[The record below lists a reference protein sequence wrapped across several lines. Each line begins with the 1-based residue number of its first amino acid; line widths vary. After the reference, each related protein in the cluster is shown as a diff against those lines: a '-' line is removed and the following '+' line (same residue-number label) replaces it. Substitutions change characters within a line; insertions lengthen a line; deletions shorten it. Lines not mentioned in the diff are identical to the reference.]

1 MCRECPDDT
10 LRAVSVVVSYAT
22 MHDALGSSLT
32 AAPAPLHSLAELDDF
47 LEQAEEVSRQ
57 VSGLKSGKL
66 APDFVQ
72 QRPKKPQV
80 PSKQGQPDKRTPE
93 QEEALRKK
101 VQALLAQRQAREQ
114 ARNRFQ
120 QYLEVHPGDSH
131 ESTDYKKWDLF
142 LPSDDEED
150 ELFNSQRPELK
161 ALEKDAEDRHSRCQ
175 ICLEYVVLL
184 CQCL

>member
-1 MCRECPDDT
+1 MRDDPHSN
-10 LRAVSVVVSYAT
+10 LA
-22 MHDALGSSLT
+22 
-32 AAPAPLHSLAELDDF
+32 AAPAPLPSLTELDDF

-72 QRPKKPQV
+72 QRPKKLGAPL
-80 PSKQGQPDKRTPE
+80 KHEQPDKRTPE
-93 QEEALRKK
+93 QEAELRKK
-101 VQALLAQRQAREQ
+101 VQALLAQRRAREQ
-114 ARNRFQ
+114 ARSRFQ
-120 QYLEVHPGDSH
+120 QYLEAHPGESH

-161 ALEKDAEDRHSRCQ
+161 ALEKDAEDRHSRCY
-175 ICLEYVVLL
+175 I
-184 CQCL
+184 